1 MNQYFR
7 SDVRPPVMEGIADSH
22 LEIRRILLLTRLRT
36 APKGMTMEQ
45 IVKDCGKVSGWNIPG
60 TSLWDVVKLVLQSLI
75 DDRLAAARARFVL
88 TAKGREYLEDPLK
101 WQIDKRTTEDAEKK
115 LFWSNIY
122 EIFDRAYRKM
132 RSKT

>member
-1 MNQYFR
+1 
-7 SDVRPPVMEGIADSH
+7 MEGIADSH

-60 TSLWDVVKLVLQSLI
+60 RSLWDVVKLVLQSLI

-101 WQIDKRTTEDAEKK
+101 WQIKEETTEEEEKS
-115 LFWSNIY
+115 LFWKSIQETFDKAYRRLRSKIPTGAAY
-122 EIFDRAYRKM
+122 EI
-132 RSKT
+132 